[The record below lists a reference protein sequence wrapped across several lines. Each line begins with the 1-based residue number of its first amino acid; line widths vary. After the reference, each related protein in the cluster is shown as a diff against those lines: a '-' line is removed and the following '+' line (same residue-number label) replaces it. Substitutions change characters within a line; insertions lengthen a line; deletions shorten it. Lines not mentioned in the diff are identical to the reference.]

1 MEKIKKLLNEH
12 YDEFMDLVDLFYDE
26 KYPSKKPKTIC
37 FLTVLG
43 KKYDSKVFAN
53 NYREFL
59 HDLSTMVG
67 GKVFKHVLGNYVKF
81 IPNEFSKSI
90 LKKNQY
96 DNINNVFYVSTYTDT
111 ERKINHVKDLCE
123 FLDIK
128 IELEY
133 PKPHHTEMEVV

>member
-1 MEKIKKLLNEH
+1 MIKIKKLLDEH
-12 YDEFMDLVDLFYDE
+12 YDEFMDMVDFFYDE

-43 KKYDSKVFAN
+43 KKYNSKIFVN

-67 GKVFKHVLGNYVKF
+67 GKVFKHILGRF
-81 IPNEFSKSI
+81 AEFDPNDFPNSTRKT
-90 LKKNQY
+90 KQY
-96 DNINNVFYVSTYTDT
+96 ENINNVFYLSTYTTT
-111 ERKINHVKDLCE
+111 ETKINHVKDLCE

-133 PKPHHTEMEVV
+133 PKPHHTEMEIV